1 MKTHLRCGMAAIV
14 LLGGVGLAA
23 AQTSPKGSPGT
34 NDNMLAAPSTENSS
48 SAQPA
53 DGTATAK
60 PKSAKHAKTTHHK
73 HHGT

>member
-1 MKTHLRCGMAAIV
+1 MKTQLRCGMAAIV

-34 NDNMLAAPSTENSS
+34 NDNMLAAPMENSG

-53 DGTATAK
+53 GETATAK